1 MKSKFSN
8 VAEFEIRTRD
18 RLLSLL
24 CKARSLK
31 PESYPRV
38 KLTKC
43 HFLVVHTVKCIKHV
57 VRLVFIQRE
66 NSAVMIKPGYEAK
79 QKIVSDEKRLGPEN
93 CIQCLFYL
101 SSEHA
106 QVSNKVVLF
115 SLLLVGD
122 SNPSLA
128 FAIVCLLLCQQ

>member
-1 MKSKFSN
+1 MKPKFSN

-43 HFLVVHTVKCIKHV
+43 HFLVVHTVKCIKHM
-57 VRLVFIQRE
+57 VRFVSSKE
-66 NSAVMIKPGYEAK
+66 
-79 QKIVSDEKRLGPEN
+79 KIPRL
-93 CIQCLFYL
+93 
-101 SSEHA
+101 
-106 QVSNKVVLF
+106 
-115 SLLLVGD
+115 
-122 SNPSLA
+122 
-128 FAIVCLLLCQQ
+128 